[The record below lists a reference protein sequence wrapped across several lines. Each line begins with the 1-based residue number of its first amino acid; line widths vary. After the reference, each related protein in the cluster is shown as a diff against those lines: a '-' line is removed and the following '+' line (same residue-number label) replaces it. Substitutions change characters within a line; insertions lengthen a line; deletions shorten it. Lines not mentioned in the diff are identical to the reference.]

1 MNITS
6 QLRHL
11 LTFLAGLGTSFAAW
25 HIISPDSAAAVDA
38 AAQGLAVPLTALAG
52 AIAVGVSRAAMGWL
66 NGLISTGAGVTGTD
80 DHSGGVPAW
89 ALAILTGVT
98 AAGLGLSLPSCSSAQ
113 WAAFKSIPIK
123 SCIVTDYGTA
133 CYSSKSGLSVEVD
146 QTSGK

>member
-1 MNITS
+1 MNTKSILQSKTVWL
-6 QLRHL
+6 QLI
-11 LTFLAGLGTSFAAW
+11 AFAAAFFPPVQAFLVANPVT
-25 HIISPDSAAAVDA
+25 SVAV
-38 AAQGLAVPLTALAG
+38 LSSVNIL
-52 AIAVGVSRAAMGWL
+52 VRF
-66 NGLISTGAGVTGTD
+66 VTGGKIAIFADGTD
-80 DHSGGVPAW
+80 PSANSSGSAPAW

-113 WAAFKSIPIK
+113 WSSFKSIPIK